1 MIRFSGSPLSKPLR
15 LLPVLALVAALL
27 ASLAFVMAQTGGA
40 PSPPAGTALPP
51 PGETAK
57 PREKPEKEPKIVRWV
72 CTDRLCGGCD
82 GACSRSGH
90 VAVSRKGHC
99 ACTPKAGGKLD
110 EAIRK
115 AFEPHLKSRGGE

>member
-15 LLPVLALVAALL
+15 LVPLLALVAALL
-27 ASLAFVMAQTGGA
+27 ASLAFVMAQTGGV
-40 PSPPAGTALPP
+40 PSPPAGAALPP

-57 PREKPEKEPKIVRWV
+57 PKPEKEPKIVRWV

-82 GACSRSGH
+82 GACSRGGH
-90 VAVSRKGHC
+90 VAVSHKGHC

-110 EAIRK
+110 DAIKK